1 MLSIRAKYIHQG
13 SEDVPC
19 TACLAHPRIPEAT
32 PCVIHDVE
40 HHLFGHSVPVC
51 GVGSLPKETDYAP
64 VAKDYCMDGTGW
76 PMGQPAMP
84 LVLSSS
90 SAYWI

>member
-1 MLSIRAKYIHQG
+1 
-13 SEDVPC
+13 
-19 TACLAHPRIPEAT
+19 
-32 PCVIHDVE
+32 VIHDVE

-76 PMGQPAMP
+76 SMGQQQGSPPEDSA
-84 LVLSSS
+84 LVVCGRGHQG
-90 SAYWI
+90 